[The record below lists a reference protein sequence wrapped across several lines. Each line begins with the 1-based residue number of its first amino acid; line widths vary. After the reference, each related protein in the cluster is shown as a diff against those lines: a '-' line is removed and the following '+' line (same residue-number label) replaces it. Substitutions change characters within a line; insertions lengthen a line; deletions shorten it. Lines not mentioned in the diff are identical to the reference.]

1 MTYDSELANR
11 VREILQGESGL
22 TERRMFGGLAFLIH
36 GHMAVSASGQGGL
49 LLRMDPAQAE
59 SLLNAPHVGRFQ
71 MRGRDMQGWLHVDPE
86 AVKTEDDLR
95 RWVAHGVAQA
105 RALPPKTPSGN

>member
-1 MTYDSELANR
+1 MTYDTELANR
-11 VREILQGESGL
+11 VRDIVQGESGL

-49 LLRMDPAQAE
+49 LLRTDPAHTE

-71 MRGRDMQGWLHVDPE
+71 MRGRDMEGWLRVDPE
-86 AVKTEDDLR
+86 AVETEDDLR
-95 RWVAHGVAQA
+95 RWVKHGVARA
-105 RALPPKTPSGN
+105 RAMPPKKPSGT

>member
-1 MTYDSELANR
+1 MTYDTELADR
-11 VREILQGESGL
+11 IREILREESGL

-36 GHMAVSASGQGGL
+36 GHMAVSVSGQEGL
-49 LLRMDPAQAE
+49 LLRTDPAQTE

-71 MRGRDMQGWLHVDPE
+71 MRGRDMRGWLRVDPE

-95 RWVAHGVAQA
+95 RWVKHGVARA
-105 RALPPKTPSGN
+105 RALPPKTPAGN